1 VLIIWRQRIWFLQTS
16 SSLTIRF
23 CFLQKLILTIMNPVP
38 VLNYA
43 QCNKN
48 FIWVSKA
55 PKSIL
60 VSIAWHGTVD
70 ETSFLIPLEMTKT
83 KYRWQDSSSDFQ
95 WAKYETC
102 KQKTAEY
109 KAKSISAAHEVNQA
123 LERQS
128 STQKPRTTKI
138 EHQVI
143 KCFIVLCQTYQPS
156 QARSNF
162 QLLLQCVSQLLKF
175 LKWKGETILI
185 RLCLPMVT
193 NGVG

>member
-1 VLIIWRQRIWFLQTS
+1 MFTSGLVAWSSYRSGWVLIIWRQGIWFLQTS

-23 CFLQKLILTIMNPVP
+23 CFLQKRILTIMNPVT

-48 FIWVSKA
+48 FIWVSNA

-60 VSIAWHGTVD
+60 VSIAWYDTLD

-95 WAKYETC
+95 WAKYETF

-109 KAKSISAAHEVNQA
+109 KVKSISAAHEVNQA

-128 STQKPRTTKI
+128 STQKLGTTRDDQDWTPSNKMF
-138 EHQVI
+138 H
-143 KCFIVLCQTYQPS
+143 CFMP
-156 QARSNF
+156 N
-162 QLLLQCVSQLLKF
+162 
-175 LKWKGETILI
+175 
-185 RLCLPMVT
+185 LPA
-193 NGVG
+193 